1 MGDGKRPVTSPQP
14 GNPPAAPIQPQP
26 ILISRVLEV
35 GPPLVPRQK
44 PPEPAQNPQPKS
56 AAAGLN
62 AIPPIEPPPPRAAR
76 PQAPVVTVTET
87 TSNESLWD
95 SVEALLDDVD
105 AGFGAIIDA
114 PGNAPGAAGVTT
126 REEEGPRT
134 RRDSGGLSSARELF
148 LQLAT
153 AHLRHVRDF
162 MIDVKSGQ
170 ATSEWLQLCDPAI
183 QSVKQMADQLELQ
196 DLVASLGAYSDALK
210 FAGENAGMTIDPESA
225 SRLLAAYDPLVA
237 LIPSAFSL
245 DAVKSRR
252 DGVIVHALLLQIPA
266 VRKVTIDKL
275 FAAGL
280 TTLDAFY
287 VARAEEIAVATG
299 IDADLAKKIA
309 ERFAAYKKENQ
320 SQSVDEERSVER
332 KRLAVL
338 VDELGKA
345 HEAFERAEKDDDN
358 KKKRDARKA
367 RENALLEIKV
377 LLARLGEE
385 ERATAIDKVPFSQKV
400 AELRKLVAG

>member
-1 MGDGKRPVTSPQP
+1 MLIDTMRDDGKRQP
-14 GNPPAAPIQPQP
+14 NAPAPPIQPQP

-44 PPEPAQNPQPKS
+44 PPEPSAPPPLPTQPKTAS
-56 AAAGLN
+56 STLG
-62 AIPPIEPPPPRAAR
+62 AIPPLEAPPRTQRPAA
-76 PQAPVVTVTET
+76 PTVTVTET
-87 TSNESLWD
+87 TSNNESLWD

-105 AGFGAIIDA
+105 AGFGAIVDA
-114 PGNAPGAAGVTT
+114 PARAGDASPNTT
-126 REEEGPRT
+126 RENQFP
-134 RRDSGGLSSARELF
+134 SGGLSSARDLF

-170 ATSEWLQLCDPAI
+170 ATAEWLQLCEPAI
-183 QSVKQMADQLELQ
+183 RSVKQMADQLELQ
-196 DLVASLGAYSDALK
+196 DLVGALGAYAEALK
-210 FAGENAGMTIDPESA
+210 FAAESSAITVSPES
-225 SRLLAAYDPLVA
+225 SQRLLAAYEPLVA

-252 DGVIVHALLLQIPA
+252 DGVIVHALLLQIPQ

-280 TTLDAFY
+280 TTLDAFF
-287 VARAEEIAVATG
+287 VARADEIALTTGLEQDVAKR
-299 IDADLAKKIA
+299 IVD
-309 ERFAAYKKENQ
+309 RFTAYKKETQ

-338 VDELGKA
+338 VGELAKEHA
-345 HEAFERAEKDDDN
+345 AFEVAEKNDEGR
-358 KKKRDARKA
+358 KKREARKA
-367 RENALLEIKV
+367 REAALLEIKV

-385 ERATAIDKVPFSQKV
+385 ERATAIDKVPFAQKV